1 MAQEKRYVWALF
13 QKYVLF
19 LFDQYKFYSQKLNLK
34 SKNIHFYSIF
44 LF

>member
-13 QKYVLF
+13 QKHVLF
-19 LFDQYKFYSQKLNLK
+19 LFDQYRFYPQKLKLK
-34 SKNIHFYSIF
+34 SKNIDFYSIF